1 MAAKKNDSA
10 SRKRRAHRAQV
21 DSETEY
27 NRKAKAH
34 VDAMKREQSGR
45 VTAAKKRN
53 DAQHKR
59 MVTSSKKAERD
70 YERRVA
76 NRRKQGDSPSVAS
89 KRSKAKVRAR
99 VHGVGPKNPD
109 GSYKNPRWG
118 TKNV

>member
-34 VDAMKREQSGR
+34 VAAMKREQSRR
-45 VTAAKKRN
+45 VTAAKKKN

-59 MVTSSKKAERD
+59 MVTSSQKAERD

-76 NRRKQGDSPSVAS
+76 NRRKQGDSPSTAS

-99 VHGVGPKNPD
+99 KNAM
-109 GSYKNPRWG
+109 GQKNPRWG